1 MEDSAMTR
9 LRWVW
14 RLAMESLGWH
24 GVIGVGLTLGALY
37 VFATMVAPME
47 ARLEDTRA
55 QAARPRKATDAPTQ
69 ATRVADP
76 AIQLSE
82 LYGAFPGDDAL
93 PGLLA
98 KLNEIGRTHGV
109 ALQQADYSANEDR
122 GRQIGQYR
130 LSAPL
135 VTTYPQLKSFLA
147 DVLASLPNVSLDQ
160 LSLQRHAPAE
170 TKIEVQMQFTV
181 YLRQRA

>member
-1 MEDSAMTR
+1 MTR
-9 LRWVW
+9 LRWAW
-14 RLAMESLGWH
+14 RLAMESFGWQ
-24 GVIGVGLTLGALY
+24 GVIGIGLMLGALY

-55 QAARPRKATDAPTQ
+55 EAARPRNATGVPTTQ

-76 AIQLSE
+76 ATQLSE

-98 KLNEIGRTHGV
+98 KLNEIGRAHGV
-109 ALQQADYSANEDR
+109 ALQQADYRANEDR

-130 LSAPL
+130 ISVPS
-135 VTTYPQLKSFLA
+135 VTTYPQLKGFLA
-147 DVLASLPNVSLDQ
+147 DVLATLPNVSLDQ

-170 TKIEVQMQFTV
+170 TTIEVQMQFTV

>member
-1 MEDSAMTR
+1 MEDGAMTR
-9 LRWVW
+9 LRWMW
-14 RLAMESLGWH
+14 RLAMESLGWQ
-24 GVIGVGLTLGALY
+24 GTMGVGLFLGALY
-37 VFATMVAPME
+37 IFAIMVAPME

-55 QAARPRKATDAPTQ
+55 QAARPRKATDVSAQ

-76 AIQLSE
+76 ATQLSE

-98 KLNEIGRTHGV
+98 KLNEIGRAHGV
-109 ALQQADYSANEDR
+109 ALQQADYRASEGRD
-122 GRQIGQYR
+122 RQIGQYR
-130 LSAPL
+130 ISVPS

-170 TKIEVQMQFTV
+170 TTIEVQMQFTV